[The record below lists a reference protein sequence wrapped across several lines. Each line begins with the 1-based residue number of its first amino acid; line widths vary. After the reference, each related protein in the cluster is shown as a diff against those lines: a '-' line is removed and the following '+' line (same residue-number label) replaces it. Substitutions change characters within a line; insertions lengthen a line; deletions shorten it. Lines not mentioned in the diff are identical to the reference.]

1 MNVSE
6 IIFRLS
12 FVLLNLLVIVG
23 GVCLIIVGAV
33 LISFSSAL
41 LEDFNMLV
49 SGSGF
54 DYTVFLNSAIILIVV
69 GLILVVIGLV
79 GIIGTI
85 KHKIFAF
92 LLIGYM
98 VVLGIIIV
106 LQVVG
111 VILAFVYQAQVIET
125 IREDLGPQ
133 LIEQYGNNDTGV
145 ISALNFIQMRLECC
159 GINDTYNDFTNQ
171 NISIPESCT
180 CEGSAPCINVIGV
193 DALLNPYNVTSA
205 YALGCLTTAENLLE
219 NRTYQYVLG
228 GLGLVFLVFEIA
240 VILFALCIIFMDFK
254 GDD

>member
-12 FVLLNLLVIVG
+12 FVILNLIVMLG
-23 GVCLIIVGAV
+23 GVLLIIVGAV
-33 LISFSSAL
+33 LISLSSAL
-41 LEDFNMLV
+41 LEDFDMLV
-49 SGSGF
+49 SGEGF
-54 DYTVFLNSAIILIVV
+54 SYTTFLNSAIILIVV

-111 VILAFVYQAQVIET
+111 VILAFVYHEQVLET
-125 IREDLGPQ
+125 LRRDLGPQ
-133 LIEQYGNNDTGV
+133 LIEQYGANDTGV
-145 ISALNFIQMRLECC
+145 ITAVNFIQERLECC
-159 GINDTYNDFTNQ
+159 GINDTYRDFTNA
-171 NISIPESCT
+171 NISIPPSCS
-180 CEGSAPCINVIGV
+180 CSAPATCVNVINISPG
-193 DALLNPYNVTSA
+193 LNENNVTSA

-219 NRTYQYVLG
+219 NRTYQYVLAAIG
-228 GLGLVFLVFEIA
+228 IIFLVFEIA

-254 GDD
+254 GSD